1 MPAGVRS
8 PPHEYWG
15 RSAYGFG
22 SEFKYLGTCTKKC
35 SQGEARKGEERGQ
48 DSPRDTGLSKR
59 RTQAVETGS
68 GRWEGHREL
77 SKEPEW
83 GAACLPEAP
92 VARGALFPPGVLEA
106 DLIPPQA
113 ITRRVGICRGTLSV
127 LTPEVPG
134 GGQADQLLSGHQAL
148 YQKSMQ
154 ALDLLLQAFISEN
167 ESMDEICF
175 LLQVRA
181 PSAHPTPGPTQGT
194 SRRWKA
200 RRAGQ
205 PVCPTHVSKW
215 WGCSPL
221 LSEQCRPCKEQGGPV
236 PLPPGAPGQ
245 GGSAPV
251 GSPAAWRGRPSNTI
265 LPLLP
270 LHSPGPRGTPL
281 APRALGAPRG
291 SHVAS
296 P

>member
-1 MPAGVRS
+1 M
-8 PPHEYWG
+8 
-15 RSAYGFG
+15 
-22 SEFKYLGTCTKKC
+22 
-35 SQGEARKGEERGQ
+35 
-48 DSPRDTGLSKR
+48 
-59 RTQAVETGS
+59 ETGS

-106 DLIPPQA
+106 DLILPQA
-113 ITRRVGICRGTLSV
+113 ITRRVGICGGTLSV

-154 ALDLLLQAFISEN
+154 ALDLPLQAFISEN

-194 SRRWKA
+194 SRRWRA

-205 PVCPTHVSKW
+205 PVCPTHVSKC
-215 WGCSPL
+215 WGVRLFPQNSADPARSREAQCPYLQELQGREDQPLWALLQPGEAVPQTPSSLCSPCTAWGL
-221 LSEQCRPCKEQGGPV
+221 GGH
-236 PLPPGAPGQ
+236 
-245 GGSAPV
+245 
-251 GSPAAWRGRPSNTI
+251 
-265 LPLLP
+265 
-270 LHSPGPRGTPL
+270 HSPPEPWEHRGAVMWLHPRVPGY
-281 APRALGAPRG
+281 
-291 SHVAS
+291 
-296 P
+296 